1 MSPHQRAILT
11 RGVIVA
17 LIVGT
22 LLTLIN
28 QFEAIVALHPINPWK
43 AGLSYLVPFC
53 VSVFSA
59 LAVPTP
65 GSRDNDQP

>member
-1 MSPHQRAILT
+1 MSPRLRAIFL
-11 RGVIVA
+11 RGLLVA
-17 LIVGT
+17 LVVGT

-28 QFEAIVALHPINPWK
+28 QFEHIMALSAINPWK

-59 LAVPTP
+59 LAVPMS
-65 GSRDNDQP
+65 GDES

>member
-1 MSPHQRAILT
+1 MSPRLRAIVI
-11 RGVIVA
+11 RGVLVA
-17 LIVGT
+17 LLVGT

-28 QFEAIVALHPINPWK
+28 QFEAIAALEAINPWK

-65 GSRDNDQP
+65 STTEEDQP